1 MVWGGNR
8 YVEIFVGGGENPKK
22 IPQME
27 KKTADSPPPPHGKKC
42 SQYREKCSKKPPTLR
57 KSSKDALYKDKKG
70 PQMEKNVAK
79 RPPHGKKCSQYNHY
93 TEKNV
98 AKMPP
103 HGKKVR
109 NIVII

>member
-8 YVEIFVGGGENPKK
+8 YVEILVGGGANPKK
-22 IPQME
+22 VPQM
-27 KKTADSPPPPHGKKC
+27 KKKQQIGPSPHGKKC
-42 SQYREKCSKKPPTLR
+42 SLCREKCSKKPPTLR

-93 TEKNV
+93 TEKIRS
-98 AKMPP
+98 
-103 HGKKVR
+103 KKAPT
-109 NIVII
+109 

>member
-1 MVWGGNR
+1 MDR
-8 YVEIFVGGGENPKK
+8 
-22 IPQME
+22 
-27 KKTADSPPPPHGKKC
+27 HGKKC
-42 SQYREKCSKKPPTLR
+42 SQYRENCSKKLHTLR

-70 PQMEKNVAK
+70 PQMEKNIAK

-98 AKMPP
+98 AKRPP